1 MIASFLL
8 LLIGTTDAVRSVGRP
23 RAVLRGAVV
32 VSWLVLT
39 ALGIWGL
46 GLAVLPVLLCLVLA
60 ALWVVLMPVD
70 DGPRPRRLWPAIV
83 LVVLVAAGA
92 GYGGAAREPGV
103 LADLYA
109 STGLE
114 ILESVRF
121 RSVVAAVAVTVF
133 LTVSGNI
140 VARAALGRALE
151 DHAVTVPAAPRA
163 WELRVRGRRVGS
175 VEPPVKP
182 EARGATL
189 RGGRLIGPLERLL
202 IVLLA
207 LGGAQA
213 IIAAVLAAKGIVR
226 FPEISEDRRSGSK
239 AEEFLIGS
247 LASWALAAGSVV
259 YLRASGIG

>member
-8 LLIGTTDAVRSVGRP
+8 LLVGATDAVRSLAWP
-23 RAVLRGAVV
+23 RRVVVGAVGLT
-32 VSWLVLT
+32 WLGLG
-39 ALGIWGL
+39 ALGVWGL
-46 GLAVLPVLLCLVLA
+46 GLAGALILACIVLA
-60 ALWVVLMPVD
+60 AAWVVLMPVD
-70 DGPRPRRLWPAIV
+70 DRPRPRRLWPAVV
-83 LVVLVAAGA
+83 LVLLVAAGA
-92 GYGGAAREPGV
+92 GYPGVPGRAGV

-109 STGLE
+109 AAELDVLG
-114 ILESVRF
+114 SVSF
-121 RSVVAAVAVTVF
+121 RGVVAALAVTVF

-140 VARAALGRALE
+140 IARAALGRALR
-151 DHAVTVPAAPRA
+151 DDAVTADETPQG
-163 WELRVRGRRVGS
+163 WHLRIGGRHVGS
-175 VEPPVKP
+175 VDPPAKP
-182 EARGATL
+182 EVRGATL

-247 LASWALAAGSVV
+247 LASWSLAAGAVV
-259 YLRASGIG
+259 FLLVSAQA

>member
-8 LLIGTTDAVRSVGRP
+8 LLVGTTDAVRSGGWP
-23 RAVLRGAVV
+23 RGARRAALGL
-32 VSWLVLT
+32 SWLVL
-39 ALGIWGL
+39 AVLGVWGL
-46 GLAVLPVLLCLVLA
+46 GLAGLPVLSCLVLA
-60 ALWVVLMPVD
+60 AVWTLLMPVD
-70 DGPRPRRLWPAIV
+70 DGPRPRRLWPAVI
-83 LVVLVAAGA
+83 LVVLVAVGA
-92 GYGGAAREPGV
+92 SYGAAADESGL

-109 STGLE
+109 DTRLDVLG
-114 ILESVRF
+114 SVSLS
-121 RSVVAAVAVTVF
+121 SVVAAVAVAVF

-140 VARAALGRALE
+140 IARAALGRALQ
-151 DHAVTVPAAPRA
+151 DDARTVPAAPRA
-163 WELRVRGRRVGS
+163 WELRIRGRRVGS
-175 VEPPVKP
+175 VEPPAHP
-182 EARGATL
+182 EARDATL

-247 LASWALAAGSVV
+247 LASWALAAAAVV
-259 YLRASGIG
+259 YLKALA

>member
-8 LLIGTTDAVRSVGRP
+8 LLVGTTDAVRSVGWP
-23 RAVLRGAVV
+23 RGVLLAAVGL
-32 VSWLVLT
+32 SWLVL
-39 ALGIWGL
+39 AGLGVWGL
-46 GLAVLPVLLCLVLA
+46 GLAVLSVLSCLVLA
-60 ALWVVLMPVD
+60 AVWVFLMPVD
-70 DGPRPRRLWPAIV
+70 DGPRPRRLWPAVI
-83 LVVLVAAGA
+83 LVVLVAVGA
-92 GYGGAAREPGV
+92 SYGAAADEQGF

-109 STGLE
+109 DTRLDVLG
-114 ILESVRF
+114 SVSLS
-121 RSVVAAVAVTVF
+121 SVVAAVAVTVF

-140 VARAALGRALE
+140 VARAALGRALQ
-151 DHAVTVPAAPRA
+151 DDAQTVPAAPRR
-163 WELRVRGRRVGS
+163 WELRIRGKHVGS
-175 VEPPVKP
+175 VEPPAHP
-182 EARGATL
+182 EAHGATL

-247 LASWALAAGSVV
+247 LASWALAAAAVV
-259 YLRASGIG
+259 YLKALA